1 MTRILI
7 HLLSIISLVES
18 FQQKQQQ
25 QQQQQQQQHS
35 GEESWSLSI
44 RQNLAQTVR
53 TIPLPWDQP
62 KSTDRQCLCPPEDDN
77 DDNLQELAEASFAS
91 VGALWA
97 EGLLPTSLVF
107 PDSAEANEV
116 WRTSS
121 LSESELESNT
131 KIIL

>member
-7 HLLSIISLVES
+7 HLLSIISLGES
-18 FQQKQQQ
+18 FQQKQQR
-25 QQQQQQQQHS
+25 QQHS

-121 LSESELESNT
+121 LSESELERNT

>member
-18 FQQKQQQ
+18 FQQQ

-107 PDSAEANEV
+107 PDSEEANEL

-121 LSESELESNT
+121 LYESELERNT
-131 KIIL
+131 KIII